1 MARVKLRYIMG
12 CLRLKIC
19 YWEKV
24 VLQFFTKALC
34 CEYYSKVKN

>member
-1 MARVKLRYIMG
+1 MARIKLRYIMG

-24 VLQFFTKALC
+24 VLQFLQKLYVA
-34 CEYYSKVKN
+34 SIIAK